1 MTNEMLF
8 RFEKSQPHNIARPI
22 PQVLKGAENANRATI
37 ISCSKPRRNAAVNMG
52 TTVFARHGRVMGLA
66 YILAPLSGKIKCR
79 GCRSPTS
86 SAGPGCNRAFPFPL
100 ISSSTTRQVAESR
113 QEARPFN

>member
-52 TTVFARHGRVMGLA
+52 TTVFARLGLRGA
-66 YILAPLSGKIKCR
+66 SCGCPAGQVGTIMRFEQIASALGFRPSRSRDGARLHFGTPLR
-79 GCRSPTS
+79 
-86 SAGPGCNRAFPFPL
+86 
-100 ISSSTTRQVAESR
+100 
-113 QEARPFN
+113 